1 MSNKRMLT
9 KRIMDEYKDIN
20 HNDYGMS
27 ASMNEEDCTQWN
39 IIFFGPTDSPYEGGV
54 YKIKLNFVDKYPFE
68 PPKCQFVTKM
78 YHPNIDMAGRICLD
92 ILKSN
97 WSPALSI
104 AKMILSIISLL
115 SDPNPNSP
123 LNGEAGQLYLKDK
136 ETYNNKIKEYTKNY
150 AIL

>member
-1 MSNKRMLT
+1 MIDRIINT
-9 KRIMDEYKDIN
+9 KNIN
-20 HNDYGMS
+20 EAEVVLLS
-27 ASMNEEDCTQWN
+27 A
-39 IIFFGPTDSPYEGGV
+39 PYEGGV